1 MVNLCLVNVNMVV
14 VKVLTRDKV
23 LVWGKGALC
32 AVEDIGGGGLIFE
45 NKTQSFVI
53 FKTAVLKV

>member
-14 VKVLTRDKV
+14 NVLTRDKM
-23 LVWGKGALC
+23 LMWGKGALS

-45 NKTQSFVI
+45 NETQSIVI
-53 FKTAVLKV
+53 FKTAVL